1 MIFFCKFEFSVNVDE
16 LSPHLFVY
24 RDSNFCFLY
33 ASNKS
38 QKPVQQSSI
47 CTDCTKSTHENNS
60 NSSKKLQL
68 SARSVKKLT
77 QKRIKHVYLRCLL
90 TDLLEIRS
98 EGRSQ
103 DPFRMVFYAKLQ
115 FVSKK
120 NAET

>member
-1 MIFFCKFEFSVNVDE
+1 MGRLKKLKGEN
-16 LSPHLFVY
+16 
-24 RDSNFCFLY
+24 
-33 ASNKS
+33 
-38 QKPVQQSSI
+38 
-47 CTDCTKSTHENNS
+47 THENNS
-60 NSSKKLQL
+60 NSSKKLQV

-120 NAET
+120 TPKNPKNPIGDFSPA